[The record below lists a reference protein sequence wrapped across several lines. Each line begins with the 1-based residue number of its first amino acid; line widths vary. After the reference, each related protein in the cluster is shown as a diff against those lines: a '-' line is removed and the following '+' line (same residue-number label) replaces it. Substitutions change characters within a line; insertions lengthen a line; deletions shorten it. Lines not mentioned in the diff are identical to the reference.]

1 MVDRHNGILK
11 MTPKEIYMN
20 EILKS
25 CFYPTPK
32 KLIEKMLSKIKGNP
46 TRILEPSA
54 GKGDIIE
61 ALIDARDDSYD
72 HRFHGNKISAIEID
86 EDLQA
91 TLRGKNIKVIDSD
104 FLNYQGADQFDLIIA
119 NPPFEDGASHL
130 LKAINI
136 MYRGEIIFLLNAETL
151 RNPHTNERKELAKR
165 LTELGADIEYMQ
177 NAFKDAERPA
187 GVEVALVYI
196 NIERSVEED
205 LFKDVADKTGKET
218 PVIEANYELSNKRR
232 IEELVAEY
240 NQTIEIGKE
249 TIIGYYKNYK
259 KIGKYLWLNCKESTY
274 EEKTDMTVKMQNQL
288 NEMLE
293 SVRHDFWRKTLD
305 LPEVRKRM
313 TEKKRQEFEDKI
325 SKCCDMDFTE
335 NNIRQF
341 VLNLIKGYTK
351 TLTDGVL
358 EIFDMFTIRHC
369 YSGGLYDDNIHLF
382 NGWKTNNAFKV
393 GKRVIIPIYGGYG
406 EGPFRSMGR
415 WRLDYSAARK
425 LHDIDVV
432 MNYFDGMNSYVSIT
446 EALENAFEHGESRK
460 IKSTY
465 FTITVYMKGTMHLE
479 FNDDNILRRFNVAAC
494 MGKNWLPGDYGSRH
508 YNDCPEEEKM
518 VIESFEGAES
528 YTKNINQPVFVAHTQ
543 LLLE

>member
-1 MVDRHNGILK
+1 
-11 MTPKEIYMN
+11 MN
-20 EILKS
+20 AMLKS
-25 CFYPTPK
+25 CFYPTPG
-32 KLIEKMLSKIKGNP
+32 KLIHKMIGKIKGNP
-46 TRILEPSA
+46 SRILEPSA

-61 ALIDARDDSYD
+61 ALIDSRGSGYES
-72 HRFHGNKISAIEID
+72 RYFSGKISAIEID

-91 TLRGKNIKVIDSD
+91 TLLGKNIKVIDSD

-119 NPPFEDGASHL
+119 NPPFDDGASHL

-151 RNPHTNERKELAKR
+151 RNPHTNERKELAGK
-165 LTELGADIEYMQ
+165 LAELGADIEYIQ
-177 NAFKDAERPA
+177 DAFKDAERPT
-187 GVEVALVYI
+187 GVEIALVYI
-196 NIERSVEED
+196 NIERNVED
-205 LFKDVADKTGKET
+205 DIFKDVADKTHMET
-218 PVIEANYELSNKRR
+218 PEVEVNCELSNRKR

-249 TIIGYYKNYK
+249 TIISYYKNYR
-259 KIGKYLWLNCKESTY
+259 KIGKYLWLNSKESTY
-274 EEKTDMTVKMQNQL
+274 EETNDLTVKMQNQL

-293 SVRHDFWRKTLD
+293 SIRHDFWRKTLE

-313 TEKKRQEFEDKI
+313 TEKKRREFEDKV

-335 NNIRQF
+335 SNIRQF

-369 YSGGLYDDNIHLF
+369 YSGGLYNENIHLF

-406 EGPFRSMGR
+406 EGPFRSFGK
-415 WRLDYSAARK
+415 WKLDYSTARK

-432 MNYFDGMNSYVSIT
+432 MNYFDGMSSYNSIAD
-446 EALENAFEHGESRK
+446 ALEEAFGRGESRK

-465 FTITVYMKGTMHLE
+465 FTVTVYMKGTIHLE

-494 MGKNWLPGDYGSRH
+494 LGKNWLPGDYGTRH
-508 YNDCPEEEKM
+508 YKDCPEDEQKL
-518 VIESFEGAES
+518 IESFEGAES
-528 YTKNINQPVFVAHTQ
+528 YTRNINQPLFVNHAQ

>member
-1 MVDRHNGILK
+1 
-11 MTPKEIYMN
+11 MN

-25 CFYPTPK
+25 VFYPTPG
-32 KLIEKMLSKIKGNP
+32 KLIEKMLSKVKGNP
-46 TRILEPSA
+46 RKILEPQA

-61 ALIDARDDSYD
+61 AMLEHRDSDYNN
-72 HRFHGNKISAIEID
+72 RFTRGNISAIEID

-104 FLNYQGADQFDLIIA
+104 FLNYQGADQFDLIIG
-119 NPPFEDGASHL
+119 NPPFDDGDKHL

-136 MYRGEIIFLLNAETL
+136 MYRGEIVYLINAETI
-151 RNPHTNERKELAKR
+151 RNPHTNLRKELIKK
-165 LTELGADIEYMQ
+165 LDEHGAEVEYIQ
-177 NAFKDAERPA
+177 NAFKDAERPT
-187 GVEVALVYI
+187 GVEIALVYI
-196 NIERSVEED
+196 NIKRDVEED
-205 LFKDVADKTGKET
+205 LFKDVADKTRKEN
-218 PVIEANYELSNKRR
+218 PEIEPEHDLSNRQR

-240 NQTIEIGKE
+240 NQAIETGKE
-249 TIIGYYKNYK
+249 TIISYYKNYR
-259 KIGKYLWLNCKESTY
+259 KIGKYLWLNSKESSY
-274 EEKTDMTVKMQNQL
+274 EEKSDMTVKMQNQL

-293 SVRHDFWRKTLD
+293 SIRHDFWRRTLD
-305 LPEVRKRM
+305 LPEVRRRM

-335 NNIRQF
+335 SNIRQF

-369 YSGGLYDDNIHLF
+369 YSGGLYEDNIHLF
-382 NGWKTNNAFKV
+382 NGWKTNNAFRV

-406 EGPFRSMGR
+406 DGPFRSCGR
-415 WRLDYSAARK
+415 WRVDYSVSRK

-432 MNYFDGMNSYVSIT
+432 MNYFDGMHGYVSIA
-446 EALENAFEHGESRK
+446 EALEEAFESGQSRK

-465 FTITVYMKGTMHLE
+465 FTVTVYKKGTMHLE

-494 MGKNWLPGDYGSRH
+494 MGKNWLPGDYGKR
-508 YNDCPEEEKM
+508 YYQDCSEEEKT
-518 VIESFEGAES
+518 VIESFEGVES
-528 YTKNINQPVFVAHTQ
+528 YVKYINQPVFVTRAQ
-543 LLLE
+543 LLLK